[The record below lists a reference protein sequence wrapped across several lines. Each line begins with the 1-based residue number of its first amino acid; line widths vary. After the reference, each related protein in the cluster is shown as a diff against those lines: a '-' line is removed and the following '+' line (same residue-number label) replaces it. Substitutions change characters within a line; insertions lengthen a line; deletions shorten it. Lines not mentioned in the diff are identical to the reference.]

1 MKINPLSTY
10 GVYPSVHVNGAG
22 KARRVV
28 IPTPENT
35 LKTDTI
41 SFSAGAR
48 EQQEVSQISSRILT
62 DLKQPES
69 SARLTALQNQ
79 IAAGSYY
86 VSAGE
91 LADAILSRGVL

>member
-1 MKINPLSTY
+1 M
-10 GVYPSVHVNGAG
+10 
-22 KARRVV
+22 
-28 IPTPENT
+28 IPIQENT
-35 LKTDTI
+35 VKTDTI

-48 EQQEVSQISSRILT
+48 EQQGVSQISSRILT

-69 SARLTALQNQ
+69 PARLTALQNQ
-79 IAAGSYY
+79 IAAGSYH